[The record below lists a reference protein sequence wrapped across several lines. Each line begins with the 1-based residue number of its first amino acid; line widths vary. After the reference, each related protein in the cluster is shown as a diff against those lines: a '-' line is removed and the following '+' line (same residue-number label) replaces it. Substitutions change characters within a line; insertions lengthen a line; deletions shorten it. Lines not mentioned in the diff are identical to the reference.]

1 MAALFQRREKA
12 KTIRRHIEF
21 YGSVQAVGFRYRAMQ
36 AARLY
41 GATGWVR
48 NEKYGSVTMEIQG
61 TEKQISQVVE
71 AIGRGS
77 YIRID
82 HMESR
87 DIPLVP
93 DEGGFRVAY

>member
-1 MAALFQRREKA
+1 MPLFHK
-12 KTIRRHIEF
+12 KIIRRRYTF

-48 NEKYGSVTMEIQG
+48 NDKYGSVTMEIQG
-61 TEKQISQVVE
+61 TEQQIAQVLA
-71 AIGRGS
+71 AIRKGT

-82 HMESR
+82 HTEYN
-87 DIPLVP
+87 DIPIE
-93 DEGGFRVAY
+93 EGERGFRVAY